1 MDGIGDNADTDD
13 DNDGWMDTDE
23 SVCGTD
29 PRDGFVSPDDYDSD
43 MICDVVDDD
52 DDNDGFI
59 DVNDVF
65 PKNAAEWLDTDLDG
79 LGDNEDHDDDGD
91 GWSDHD
97 ELNCSTDPL
106 DEILRHTDS
115 DSDMECDFLDFDDD
129 DDGVED
135 AKTYF
140 PLTH

>member
-1 MDGIGDNADTDD
+1 
-13 DNDGWMDTDE
+13 
-23 SVCGTD
+23 
-29 PRDGFVSPDDYDSD
+29 

-52 DDNDGFI
+52 DDNDGII

-79 LGDNEDHDDDGD
+79 LGDNEDQDDDGD
-91 GWSDHD
+91 MWSDYD

-106 DEILRHTDS
+106 NRNSTPTDS
-115 DSDMECDFLDFDDD
+115 DSDMECDFLDLDDD

-135 AKTYF
+135 IEDVF